1 MTANT
6 DREEVKPLVVDMHR
20 RGGMLLCVGAAP
32 SMAEGT
38 ASIKPAG
45 RAKKAAAARLEAFGL
60 RAYGKLSIEWGCLT

>member
-6 DREEVKPLVVDMHR
+6 DREEVKPSGVDTHR

-38 ASIKPAG
+38 ASVKPAG
-45 RAKKAAAARLEAFGL
+45 GVEKATAARLEAFGL
-60 RAYGKLSIEWGCLT
+60 GAYGKLGME